1 MAVVEDSEVRMLDRF
16 QMWKDRYQARYPRL
30 LPYTGSLFLLAQRT
44 FDSLK
49 DRYGKLYVI
58 GDTRIEVLPWYGE
71 FRTYALLVEPDTAKF
86 GYRALLTFNH
96 PMHNLKVVL
105 GSKQQLVFEGQ
116 LIRLTKQL
124 NKQHKGD
131 VLRLIELELVDVED
145 QGYAL
150 VVKRLVGDS
159 SSLKW
164 GSVLLTTSDKSLSKT
179 SEVCLGVDQ
188 ETEQPIAWID
198 SKQKVVQAM
207 QEKLCNALKLLPKLR
222 KVTLQELSKLTLEG
236 NPS

>member
-1 MAVVEDSEVRMLDRF
+1 MEVAETPQVRILDRF
-16 QMWKDRYQARYPRL
+16 QTWKDRYQMNHPRL
-30 LPYTGSLFLLAQRT
+30 LPYGKPLFLLAQRA
-44 FDSLK
+44 FDALSNN
-49 DRYGKLYVI
+49 YCKLYAV

-96 PMHNLKVVL
+96 PMHNLKVVP

-131 VLRLIELELVDVED
+131 VLRLVELELVDVED

-198 SKQKVVQAM
+198 SKQKAVQAM